1 MAVMKGVR
9 TGNGADYSGI
19 RGAGVADRGG
29 QMADTETIAGLKS
42 LGPASQAM
50 LARAGILTV
59 ADLRA
64 LCAVAA
70 YVRVKQADGRAS
82 LNLLWALESALT
94 GVPWQVVARERRLS
108 LLLAMEEAETGC
120 S

>member
-1 MAVMKGVR
+1 MNRRKHHPAIQACR
-9 TGNGADYSGI
+9 SAD
-19 RGAGVADRGG
+19 AA
-29 QMADTETIAGLKS
+29 K
-42 LGPASQAM
+42 
-50 LARAGILTV
+50 
-59 ADLRA
+59 RA